1 LFANYPETADTEG
14 KKSSD
19 RVVGKKKGKG
29 KQREDV
35 LQGLLRIDE
44 SVEPPTADP
53 IRNQDAQNTNPSVAG
68 PSTTLSPNVNEPQGG
83 FSLLE
88 NGLVRID
95 MRQMLQLKEMGY
107 EAMGPVNGP
116 NEGYPEYEVSTSVFN
131 MLNSHTDSQNAPNPN
146 EAPMQPDLMEREQN
160 PIDPSLLRQDSEQIG
175 QQMETSLPKEVQM
188 PPSTDSTTNPPMRNI
203 SPTRPLNDN
212 PCDEAGSVAK
222 TTGTLNKTAK
232 KKVGK
237 KKKITD
243 DDLAALEAQ
252 KMVQSGSKRRSKPT
266 QRK

>member
-1 LFANYPETADTEG
+1 M
-14 KKSSD
+14 
-19 RVVGKKKGKG
+19 GKKKGKG

-35 LQGLLRIDE
+35 LQGLLQIDE

-107 EAMGPVNGP
+107 EAMGLVNGP

-222 TTGTLNKTAK
+222 MTGTLKKTAK

-252 KMVQSGSKRRSKPT
+252 KMV
-266 QRK
+266 